1 MCMSIAFYILKDM
14 LERELNYKG
23 YRCNIFGIPTISKYK
38 KRSIYTTLSRLRGGK
53 YVSQINGVW
62 KITELGKKYIERKK
76 NPLKRF
82 DSPFNKNSPQNL
94 LLTFDIPEPKKYER
108 DWFRSQLKKFN
119 YKLIQRSVWV
129 GPSPLPKEFVEYL
142 KQIKLT
148 RFIKTFKL
156 SKSYTKKD

>member
-1 MCMSIAFYILKDM
+1 

-23 YRCNIFGIPTISKYK
+23 YRCNIFGIPIISKYK
-38 KRSIYTTLSRLRGGK
+38 KRSIYTSLSRLRGGK